1 MAEPTP
7 RRDDRSGRAGSRTL
21 AADDRAVSTMLSYIL
36 TLSITAILISGLLLT
51 GGNVV
56 ETQQE
61 RTAQS
66 ELRVIG
72 QQVAADLNAA
82 DRLADATDAGQA
94 AVSREYPD
102 RVVGTTYTIA
112 VDGSAGEVL
121 LEADRF
127 GVRVT
132 VPFVTET
139 PVADATVSGGDVVV
153 TYQSGPDELEVT
165 ND

>member
-1 MAEPTP
+1 MAE
-7 RRDDRSGRAGSRTL
+7 SRL
-21 AADDRAVSTMLSYIL
+21 RPDDRAVSTMLSYIL

-61 RTAQS
+61 RTAQT

-72 QQVAADLNAA
+72 QQVAADLNAG
-82 DRLADATDAGQA
+82 DRLADATESGQA
-94 AVSREYPD
+94 VVTREYPD
-102 RVVGTTYTIA
+102 RVVGTTYTISI
-112 VDGSAGEVL
+112 DGSAGEIL
-121 LEADRF
+121 LEAQRF

-139 PVADATVSGGDVVV
+139 PVADTTISGGDVVV
-153 TYQSGPDELEVT
+153 TYRSGPDELEVT